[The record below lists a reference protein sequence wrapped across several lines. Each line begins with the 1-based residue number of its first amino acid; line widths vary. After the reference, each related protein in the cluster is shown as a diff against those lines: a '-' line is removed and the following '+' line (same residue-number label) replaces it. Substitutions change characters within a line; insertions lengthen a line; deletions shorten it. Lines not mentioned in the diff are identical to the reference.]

1 MTRTLFTALT
11 LLTLFACGGE
21 STTEAPAPD
30 AEAPAAEAPA
40 TAPEAPAP
48 PPPAAFEVPELED
61 GMQVCMGAVDCQ
73 VVELGCCNHCGG
85 GALVAVNKTR
95 AEEVKQKYGQK
106 ECDSIQC
113 PSTECPTPEAVCSGG
128 CKVKEAE

>member
-1 MTRTLFTALT
+1 MIRTLFTALT
-11 LLTLFACGGE
+11 LLTFIACGGE
-21 STTEAPAPD
+21 TTTEAPAPD
-30 AEAPAAEAPA
+30 ADIPVGEQPAVE
-40 TAPEAPAP
+40 PEAPAP
-48 PPPAAFEVPELED
+48 PPPAAFEAPELED
-61 GMQVCMGAVDCQ
+61 GMQVCMGAVDCV

-95 AEEVKQKYGQK
+95 AEEVKQKHGQK